1 MHTNTNA
8 PKEQLVYADI
18 LFYGCWTGL
27 ALMGITYLLYVSGI
41 MEPYVSMKLITQ
53 YWSMPVNEY
62 LTANNVPTG
71 WGWVS
76 LLGKGDFLN
85 FLGIALL
92 AGLTIVGFVY
102 LSIVYFKQKDFKF
115 AIISLLEVLTLCLAA
130 SGIIG
135 GGAH

>member
-1 MHTNTNA
+1 MKKYKVVISDLHLGRGRTLEGGATNSL
-8 PKEQLVYADI
+8 EE
-18 LFYGCWTGL
+18 FYFGK
-27 ALMGITYLLYVSGI
+27 
-41 MEPYVSMKLITQ
+41 KLIEFFN
-53 YWSMPVNEY
+53 YYCSGEFRDAEVECVIN
-62 LTANNVPTG
+62 
-71 WGWVS
+71 
-76 LLGKGDFLN
+76 GDFLN

-92 AGLTIVGFVY
+92 AGLTLVGFVS